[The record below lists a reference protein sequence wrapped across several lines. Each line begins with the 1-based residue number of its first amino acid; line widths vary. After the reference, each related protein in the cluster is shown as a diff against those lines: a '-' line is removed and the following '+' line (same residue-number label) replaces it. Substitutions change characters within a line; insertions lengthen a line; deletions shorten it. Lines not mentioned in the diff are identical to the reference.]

1 MEQATNGAETAAIDG
16 FVSSWSENISVLF
29 CLRAPYGLTLWC
41 TLGILVGGAMQV
53 PQLQLQLHMQRW
65 ANGHCL
71 LDVAL
76 KLLISSDFAPI
87 YERKYLFGVK
97 RAI

>member
-1 MEQATNGAETAAIDG
+1 
-16 FVSSWSENISVLF
+16 
-29 CLRAPYGLTLWC
+29 
-41 TLGILVGGAMQV
+41 MQV